1 MVTFYKDLDINI
13 SKAQTTSAF
22 VTSCL
27 LVHMLI
33 IVCFEKD
40 ASLESPASLLNKV
53 KALDEGSV
61 CLKNEIG
68 VPFSNLSLCFPT

>member
-1 MVTFYKDLDINI
+1 MVTFYEDLDINI

-33 IVCFEKD
+33 VVCFEED

-53 KALDEGSV
+53 KALEGSV